1 MSVQQ
6 PHDRTPDAG
15 ARVRLLHGISLDRV
29 TSGTLIGVVAGL
41 LAVCAYF
48 WATEPLFM
56 TWSNWQNI
64 IRAESVVA
72 VLAIGT
78 TFVLL
83 TGGIDLSIASMTAVS
98 AMVLAV
104 LLQDGTDWRIGI
116 LVCVATGFGMGLLNG
131 ALIGLAKIPFFVVTL
146 GTLAIFQSVALLVTS
161 GGAGVSLFGT
171 ADFGPLSDAIIGSAG
186 PVPNLLI
193 IVTVLYAG
201 FSFILS
207 YTEFG
212 RSVYAVGAN
221 REAARLI
228 GINVTLV
235 LVSVYA
241 ISGLTAGAAGV
252 VRTTLLAGASP
263 IASTNLMLTVVTA
276 VLIGGIAL
284 TGGRGNLLGTIIG
297 VLFLGVIQ
305 NGLTL
310 SGVEEFWQGVVT
322 GLILIA
328 AVGIG
333 ALREFG
339 FPLRRLRAGVGAA
352 PTKGRL

>member
-1 MSVQQ
+1 MSVEE
-6 PHDRTPDAG
+6 PRTTLEVG
-15 ARVRLLHGISLDRV
+15 AARGGVTGRLSLDRLA
-29 TSGTLIGVVAGL
+29 SGTLLGVIAGL

-72 VLAIGT
+72 ILAIGT

-83 TGGIDLSIASMTAVS
+83 TGGIDLSIASMTAAS
-98 AMVLAV
+98 AMVFAV
-104 LLQDGTDWRIGI
+104 LLQDGVDWRLGI
-116 LVCVATGFGMGLLNG
+116 LVCVAAGLGLGALNG
-131 ALIGLAKIPFFVVTL
+131 ALVGLAKIPFFVVTL
-146 GTLAIFQSVALLVTS
+146 GTLAIFQSVALLVTA
-161 GGAGVSLFGT
+161 GGAGVSLFG
-171 ADFGPLSDAIIGSAG
+171 AAGFRSLSDAIVGSVG
-186 PVPNLLI
+186 PVPSLLI
-193 IVTVLYAG
+193 IVAVLYAG
-201 FSFILS
+201 SSFVLG

-252 VRTTLLAGASP
+252 VQTALLAGASP

-284 TGGRGNLLGTIIG
+284 TGGRGNLLGTIVG
-297 VLFLGVIQ
+297 VVFLGVIQ

-322 GLILIA
+322 GLILIGAVAFGA
-328 AVGIG
+328 A
-333 ALREFG
+333 REFG
-339 FPLRRLRAGVGAA
+339 LRLQRLRA
-352 PTKGRL
+352 